1 MKEAIYKKKLNIF
14 LKITLKT
21 VCLMGFKN
29 QIQTYGGRRWQ
40 HIAEDVPGSSS
51 SLSGLAQAELSR
63 FPVGSFPSNPQEI
76 EDNV

>member
-1 MKEAIYKKKLNIF
+1 
-14 LKITLKT
+14 
-21 VCLMGFKN
+21 MGFKN

-76 EDNV
+76 EDNVWKPFPLGISKGKVTRS